1 MAVGL
6 GPLPTLHPV
15 AGFELGIASAGIKR
29 PGRKDVVVMRC
40 AEGSTV
46 AGVFTLNAF
55 CAAPVILAKQ
65 RVAGNIRYLLTNTG
79 NANAGTGEPGLVAA
93 ARTCAKLAQLTGV
106 DASQVLPYS
115 TGVIGEPLPVEKIEG
130 ALQAALDDL
139 SVDNWAAAATGIM
152 TTDTLPKGAS
162 RQFVHEGVTVTV
174 TGISKG
180 AGMIR
185 PNMATMLGYIATDA
199 KVSRDVLHS
208 LILDGANKSFNRI
221 TIDGDTSTND
231 CCMLIATGQANLP
244 EITSASGPLFAAL
257 KQAVFE
263 VCMDVAQAIV
273 RDGEGATKFVTVE
286 VNGGG
291 NHQECLDVG
300 YTVAHSPLI
309 KTALFASDPNWGRIL
324 AAVGR
329 AGVPDLDVSKIDV
342 FLGDVCIASRGAR
355 AETYTEAQGL
365 AVMQQEEITIRIEL
379 GRGEC
384 NTVILSLGGMF
395 FGLLLGFGLA
405 LMRLSRFKLVS
416 WLARVYVSFFR
427 GTPLL
432 VQLFLIYYGLP
443 QVGIELEPIPAAMIG
458 FSLNMAAYACE
469 ILRAAIGSIERGQW
483 EAAAS
488 IGMTRAQTLRRAILP
503 QAMRTALPPLGNSFI
518 SLVKDT
524 ALAATIQVPELFRQ
538 AQLVSARTFEIFTM
552 YLSAA
557 LIYWILA
564 SLLAHLQNRLEDRVN
579 RHDLES

>member
-15 AGFELGIASAGIKR
+15 PGFELGIASAGIKR

-40 AEGSTV
+40 AEGSSV

-65 RVAGNIRYLLTNTG
+65 RVQGTVRYLLTNTG
-79 NANAGTGEPGLVAA
+79 NANAGTGAPGVAA
-93 ARTCAKLAQLTGV
+93 AERTCAKLAELTGV
-106 DASQVLPYS
+106 DASAVLPFS

-139 SVDNWAAAATGIM
+139 SENNWAAAATGIM

-162 RQFVHEGVTVTV
+162 RQFQHEGVTITV

-199 KVSRDVLHS
+199 KVAPQVLKD
-208 LILDGANKSFNRI
+208 LMLDGANKSFNRI

-231 CCMLIATGQANLP
+231 CCMLIATGKADVA
-244 EITSASGPLFAAL
+244 EVTEAKGPLFEAL
-257 KQAVFE
+257 KKAVFE

-300 YTVAHSPLI
+300 YAVAHSPLI

-329 AGVPDLDVSKIDV
+329 AGVPELDVSLIDV
-342 FLGDVCIASRGAR
+342 YLGDVCIASKGGRSAS
-355 AETYTEAQGL
+355 YTEAQGS
-365 AVMQQEEITIRIEL
+365 AVMAEEEITIRIEL
-379 GRGEC
+379 GRGQCSE
-384 NTVILSLGGMF
+384 TIWTTDLSHE
-395 FGLLLGFGLA
+395 
-405 LMRLSRFKLVS
+405 
-416 WLARVYVSFFR
+416 YVK
-427 GTPLL
+427 
-432 VQLFLIYYGLP
+432 INAEY
-443 QVGIELEPIPAAMIG
+443 
-458 FSLNMAAYACE
+458 
-469 ILRAAIGSIERGQW
+469 
-483 EAAAS
+483 
-488 IGMTRAQTLRRAILP
+488 
-503 QAMRTALPPLGNSFI
+503 RT
-518 SLVKDT
+518 
-524 ALAATIQVPELFRQ
+524 
-538 AQLVSARTFEIFTM
+538 
-552 YLSAA
+552 
-557 LIYWILA
+557 
-564 SLLAHLQNRLEDRVN
+564 
-579 RHDLES
+579 

>member
-15 AGFELGIASAGIKR
+15 PGFELGISSAGIKR

-40 AEGSTV
+40 AEGSNV

-55 CAAPVILAKQ
+55 CAAPVILAKRRTQ
-65 RVAGNIRYLLTNTG
+65 GTVRYLLTNTG
-79 NANAGTGEPGLVAA
+79 NANAGTGQPGLQAA
-93 ARTCAKLAQLTGV
+93 ERTTAKLAELTGV
-106 DASQVLPYS
+106 QASAVLPFS

-162 RQFVHEGVTVTV
+162 RQFQIDGVTITV

-199 KVSRDVLHS
+199 KVSQSVLQD
-208 LILDGANKSFNRI
+208 LIRDGANKSFNRI

-231 CCMLIATGQANLP
+231 CCMLIATGQADLP
-244 EITSASGPLFAAL
+244 EVIEAKGPLFDAL
-257 KQAVFE
+257 KRAVFD
-263 VCMDVAQAIV
+263 VCMEVAQAIV

-300 YTVAHSPLI
+300 YAVAHSPLI

-342 FLGDVCIASRGAR
+342 FLSGVCIASQGCR
-355 AETYTEAQGL
+355 ATTYTEEQGS
-365 AVMQQEEITIRIEL
+365 AVMAEAEITIRIEL
-379 GRGEC
+379 GRGDCSE
-384 NTVILSLGGMF
+384 TIWTTDLSHE
-395 FGLLLGFGLA
+395 
-405 LMRLSRFKLVS
+405 
-416 WLARVYVSFFR
+416 YVK
-427 GTPLL
+427 
-432 VQLFLIYYGLP
+432 INAEY
-443 QVGIELEPIPAAMIG
+443 
-458 FSLNMAAYACE
+458 
-469 ILRAAIGSIERGQW
+469 
-483 EAAAS
+483 
-488 IGMTRAQTLRRAILP
+488 
-503 QAMRTALPPLGNSFI
+503 RT
-518 SLVKDT
+518 
-524 ALAATIQVPELFRQ
+524 
-538 AQLVSARTFEIFTM
+538 
-552 YLSAA
+552 
-557 LIYWILA
+557 
-564 SLLAHLQNRLEDRVN
+564 
-579 RHDLES
+579 

>member
-15 AGFELGIASAGIKR
+15 PGFELGIASAGIKR

-40 AEGSTV
+40 AEGSSV

-65 RVAGNIRYLLTNTG
+65 RVRGTVRYLLTNTG
-79 NANAGTGEPGLVAA
+79 NANAGTGELGLAA
-93 ARTCAKLAQLTGV
+93 AERTCAKLAEITGV
-106 DASQVLPYS
+106 DARAVLPFS

-162 RQFVHEGVTVTV
+162 RQFVLDGVTVTV

-199 KVSRDVLHS
+199 NVAPSVLQD
-208 LILDGANKSFNRI
+208 LIRDGANKSFNRI

-231 CCMLIATGQANLP
+231 CCMLIATGQADLP
-244 EITSASGPLFAAL
+244 AVTEAKGPLFEAL
-257 KQAVFE
+257 KKAVLE

-329 AGVPDLDVSKIDV
+329 AGVPNLDVSKIDV
-342 FLGDVCIASRGAR
+342 FLGDVCIASKGAR
-355 AETYTEAQGL
+355 ASTYTEEQGSL
-365 AVMQQEEITIRIEL
+365 VMAQEEITIRIEL
-379 GRGEC
+379 GRGDCSE
-384 NTVILSLGGMF
+384 TIWTTDLSHE
-395 FGLLLGFGLA
+395 
-405 LMRLSRFKLVS
+405 
-416 WLARVYVSFFR
+416 YVK
-427 GTPLL
+427 
-432 VQLFLIYYGLP
+432 INAEY
-443 QVGIELEPIPAAMIG
+443 
-458 FSLNMAAYACE
+458 
-469 ILRAAIGSIERGQW
+469 
-483 EAAAS
+483 
-488 IGMTRAQTLRRAILP
+488 
-503 QAMRTALPPLGNSFI
+503 RT
-518 SLVKDT
+518 
-524 ALAATIQVPELFRQ
+524 
-538 AQLVSARTFEIFTM
+538 
-552 YLSAA
+552 
-557 LIYWILA
+557 
-564 SLLAHLQNRLEDRVN
+564 
-579 RHDLES
+579 